1 MGVDAELIKV
11 LQTAIGPVILISG
24 VGFLLLTM
32 MNRLSRIVD
41 RARELNDDK
50 EGDQAALKR
59 QLDILWSRA
68 NTVRLAILLTTTSI
82 LSSALLIINLFLA
95 AVVHVDLGWL
105 IMTLFVTSMCFLIG
119 ALALFIRDVNRSLEA
134 LKIELG
140 R

>member
-1 MGVDAELIKV
+1 MGVDAELIEM

-41 RARELNDDK
+41 RARELAGDK
-50 EGDQAALKR
+50 EGDQEALKR

-68 NTVRLAILLTTTSI
+68 RTVRLAILFTTTSI
-82 LSSALLIINLFLA
+82 LSSALLIINLFIA
-95 AVVHVDLGWL
+95 AVTHADLGWL
-105 IMTLFVTSMCFLIG
+105 IMALFITSMCCLIG
-119 ALALFIRDVNRSLEA
+119 ALGLFIRDVNRSLEA